1 MTEPKYTAQ
10 QAAEG
15 VLFYDTLK
23 SVPEDK
29 QDIVAMMAEAFINGM
44 NMQERLT
51 AGNEPQQPQA

>member
-29 QDIVAMMAEAFINGM
+29 QDIVARSVLGSPPA
-44 NMQERLT
+44 
-51 AGNEPQQPQA
+51 

>member
-29 QDIVAMMAEAFINGM
+29 QDIVAMMAESFINGM
-44 NMQERLT
+44 NAQEQLAAKAR
-51 AGNEPQQPQA
+51 QVS

>member
-1 MTEPKYTAQ
+1 MTEPRYTAQ

-29 QDIVAMMAEAFINGM
+29 QDIVALMAEAFINGM
-44 NMQERLT
+44 SAQEQLAAKLRQR
-51 AGNEPQQPQA
+51 A

>member
-1 MTEPKYTAQ
+1 MTEPRYTAQ

-29 QDIVAMMAEAFINGM
+29 QDIVALMAEAFINGM
-44 NMQERLT
+44 NAQEQLAAKARQG
-51 AGNEPQQPQA
+51 A

>member
-1 MTEPKYTAQ
+1 MTEPRYTAQ

-44 NMQERLT
+44 NAQEQL
-51 AGNEPQQPQA
+51 AAKAQQGA

>member
-1 MTEPKYTAQ
+1 MTEPRYTAQ
-10 QAAEG
+10 QAADG

-44 NMQERLT
+44 NAQEQLAAKLR
-51 AGNEPQQPQA
+51 QRV

>member
-44 NMQERLT
+44 NAQEQLAAKARQG
-51 AGNEPQQPQA
+51 A

>member
-1 MTEPKYTAQ
+1 MTEPRYTAQ

-44 NMQERLT
+44 NAQEQLAAKARQG
-51 AGNEPQQPQA
+51 A

>member
-1 MTEPKYTAQ
+1 MTEPRYTAQ

-44 NMQERLT
+44 NAQEQLAAKLR
-51 AGNEPQQPQA
+51 QRV